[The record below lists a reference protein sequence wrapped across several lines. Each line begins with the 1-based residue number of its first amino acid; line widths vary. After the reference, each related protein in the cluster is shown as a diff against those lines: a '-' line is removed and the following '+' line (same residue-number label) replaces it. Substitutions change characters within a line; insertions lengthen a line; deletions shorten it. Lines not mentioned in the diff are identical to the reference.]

1 VNYKRYLNLSELLGK
16 KSLLLLGPRQVGK
29 STLLQAHL
37 PESAMLYNL
46 AEADTYRELSA
57 APELIR
63 QRLKDQTTHLFIDE
77 AQRLPELFDEVQSI
91 IDRNPSLRVVL
102 TGSSARKLRRTGI
115 NLLPGRIW
123 RRDLFPLVFPETG
136 PGRIADRLVRGSLPA
151 ILDSALYKDEL
162 RNYVGLY
169 LDEEIRAE
177 GLVRGVGNFSR
188 FLPVAALSNGQQIH
202 FTEIASDTG
211 IKVNTVRSYFEILE
225 DTLIGSLLPSF
236 RNTPSRKTVA
246 TPKFYFFDHGIV
258 NALRERFDIG
268 IEGEPYGGALEHLIF
283 LELRA
288 FLSYSQDSRP
298 LTYWRTHSQL
308 EVDFLLGDEVA
319 IEVKSSK
326 RVTERD
332 EKGLRA
338 LQEDVAL
345 KRRIIVC
352 NERIERRSDSG
363 VEIMPVEAFLSCLWS
378 GEV

>member
-16 KSLLLLGPRQVGK
+16 KSLLLLDPRQVGK

-63 QRLKDQTTHLFIDE
+63 QRLKDQTTHLYIDE
-77 AQRLPELFDEVQSI
+77 AQRLPEIFDEVQSI

-102 TGSSARKLRRTGI
+102 TGSSARKLRRSGI

-123 RRDLFPLVFPETG
+123 GRDLFPLVFPETG

-151 ILDSALYKDEL
+151 ILDSALPKDEL

-258 NALRERFDIG
+258 NALRQRFDIG
-268 IEGEPYGGALEHLIF
+268 IEGETYGGALEHLIF

-326 RVTERD
+326 
-332 EKGLRA
+332 
-338 LQEDVAL
+338 
-345 KRRIIVC
+345 
-352 NERIERRSDSG
+352 
-363 VEIMPVEAFLSCLWS
+363 
-378 GEV
+378 